1 MDRLKLTLVMV
12 VWGSIG
18 VFTRHI
24 ELSPFVLAFL
34 RAVIA
39 LPVLLVFIGR
49 RPAGQRISFPQTK
62 PYLVSGALIGLAWAA
77 LFYGFQNT
85 NISTAV
91 IIYNMCPVYVMLVA
105 PLVLKERLTRL
116 RVGIVG
122 ISFIGLCLVVG
133 TGGFGP
139 AGFSSQGMWGM
150 ILSGVSGMLYA
161 AIVIIN
167 RKAANQVDHALAT
180 FLQMGAAS
188 MVLLPFVLA
197 EGEWRQVLAADGTG
211 ILLTCILGVVHTGLA
226 YNLYFSTYH
235 RVSSIEIASYGYL
248 EPVFGIVFSVL
259 LLGETLAMTQL
270 IGGLMILGSTYL
282 GEWMHSVNPTTS
294 KSKSTP

>member
-1 MDRLKLTLVMV
+1 MDRLRLTLVMV

-39 LPVLLVFIGR
+39 LPVLLVLGIR
-49 RPAGQRISFPQTK
+49 RPAGQRVTFRQTK

-85 NISTAV
+85 NVSTAV

-105 PLVLKERLTRL
+105 PFVLKERLTRL
-116 RVGIVG
+116 RMGIVG
-122 ISFIGLCLVVG
+122 FSFIGLCLVVG
-133 TGGFGP
+133 TGGFGA
-139 AGFSSQGMWGM
+139 AGLSSQGMWGM

-167 RKAANQVDHALAT
+167 RKAANQVDHTLAT
-180 FLQMGAAS
+180 LLQMGAAGL
-188 MVLLPFVLA
+188 VLLPFVLA
-197 EGEWRQVLAADGTG
+197 EGEWGQVLAADGTA

-226 YNLYFSTYH
+226 YSLYFSTYH

-259 LLGETLAMTQL
+259 LLGETFALTQL
-270 IGGLMILGSTYL
+270 IGGLMILGSTYW
-282 GEWMHSVNPTTS
+282 GEWMHQIRPNSSNS
-294 KSKSTP
+294 KAAT